1 MNETFEQCR
10 KNLLRRG
17 FEVRIAA
24 TTEEARQILRE
35 EIRAAA
41 PETISFGGSMTM
53 EATGIVDELRRE
65 GRYRLFDGVD
75 YTLPPEERIEIRRQG
90 LLADLY
96 ISGINAITEEGALY
110 WLDGIGNRVAAIA
123 FGPRKVL
130 LVAGRNKIVATRA
143 AAEARIRD
151 IAAPRNVARLGQKTP
166 CAATGVC
173 ADCDSEGRICNTHL
187 RMERCFPRKRI
198 TVILID
204 EEMGCPSRQHR
215 HSPEKRYDMAKVKKA
230 FFCRNCGFEAP
241 KWLGR
246 CPSCGEW
253 NTFTEEVIARESGG
267 GPTTVANLPKARPQR
282 IADIHESEHRRIDLG
297 NREVNRVLGGGLV
310 PGSLV
315 LLGGEPGIGKSTL
328 SLQIALADNG
338 LKTLYVSGEESAE
351 QIKMRALRLGIGNEG
366 CLIYAETLLENILAQ
381 IEEQRPDL
389 VVIDSI
395 QTIYTDIIESSAGS
409 VSQIRECAAS
419 LLKYAKA
426 TGTSIFIIGHI
437 TKDGTIAGP
446 KILEHIV
453 DVVLQFEGDNNLIYR
468 ILRGIKNR
476 FGATFEIGVF
486 EMLDA
491 GLREVDNP
499 SEILLSHY
507 ETPLSGIA
515 VGASVDGIRPY
526 LIEVQALVS
535 NAAYGTPQRTA
546 TGYDNKRMN
555 MLLAVLEKRVGMKM
569 FSKDVFLN
577 FAGGF
582 KVADPG
588 LDLAVTAAVISSY
601 YDRPIGE
608 GICLAGEIGLSG
620 EVRPAPR
627 TEQRISEAARLG
639 FRRIVVSGY
648 LGRSIKKPKG
658 IEIVTIN
665 SIDQLPRALFAEG

>member
-1 MNETFEQCR
+1 
-10 KNLLRRG
+10 
-17 FEVRIAA
+17 
-24 TTEEARQILRE
+24 
-35 EIRAAA
+35 
-41 PETISFGGSMTM
+41 
-53 EATGIVDELRRE
+53 
-65 GRYRLFDGVD
+65 
-75 YTLPPEERIEIRRQG
+75 
-90 LLADLY
+90 
-96 ISGINAITEEGALY
+96 
-110 WLDGIGNRVAAIA
+110 
-123 FGPRKVL
+123 
-130 LVAGRNKIVATRA
+130 
-143 AAEARIRD
+143 
-151 IAAPRNVARLGQKTP
+151 
-166 CAATGVC
+166 
-173 ADCDSEGRICNTHL
+173 
-187 RMERCFPRKRI
+187 
-198 TVILID
+198 
-204 EEMGCPSRQHR
+204 
-215 HSPEKRYDMAKVKKA
+215 MAKVKKA

-267 GPTTVANLPKARPQR
+267 GPATVANLPKARPQR

-555 MLLAVLEKRVGMKM
+555 MLARRARKTRGNEDVLEGRIPQLRRRIQGRRSGTGPRGHGSGDLLLLRSSDRRRDLPGGRNRLVGRSAPRPPYGTAYQRSCPARVQTDRRVG
-569 FSKDVFLN
+569 L
-577 FAGGF
+577 
-582 KVADPG
+582 PG
-588 LDLAVTAAVISSY
+588 PFDQKTQRYRNRHDQQHRPTAACPV
-601 YDRPIGE
+601 RGRIGRIP
-608 GICLAGEIGLSG
+608 GI
-620 EVRPAPR
+620 
-627 TEQRISEAARLG
+627 
-639 FRRIVVSGY
+639 F
-648 LGRSIKKPKG
+648 
-658 IEIVTIN
+658 
-665 SIDQLPRALFAEG
+665 